1 MDKLL
6 VADESVDY
14 PIVKQLRI
22 AGFTVYAVAEQEP
35 SIDDKSVLATAQ
47 SQNALLL
54 TEDKDFG
61 ELVFRMNLSHCGILL
76 IRISDSKVKLPVV
89 VETLK
94 AHYAELLNKFS
105 VIDANK
111 LRIKE

>member
-1 MDKLL
+1 MKVLTTGLSNNYGLPASMSILL
-6 VADESVDY
+6 QN
-14 PIVKQLRI
+14 K
-22 AGFTVYAVAEQEP
+22 EP

-61 ELVFRMNLSHCGILL
+61 ELVFRMKLSHCGILL
-76 IRISDSKVKLPVV
+76 IRMSDAKIKIPVV
-89 VETLK
+89 IETLK
-94 AHYAELLNKFS
+94 MHCAELYGKFS
-105 VIDANK
+105 VIDNNK